1 MREARWEQRDPD
13 KEIAA
18 QVREPS
24 AVRKSRPENPDVKSK
39 TKAQRQVCRSLLS
52 KSNEFTAA
60 RSDLLP
66 QRKQNQNK
74 HLFAPPPRR
83 FLNYRVGP
91 RGAAHARQG
100 AALPLVPNYVGKISA
115 AATTIADTNQ
125 SKELRGS
132 LMTPA
137 GQSETSACPPVPSV
151 SNFKVGTLFPSLS
164 SC

>member
-1 MREARWEQRDPD
+1 MREARREQRDPD

-18 QVREPS
+18 PVREPS

-39 TKAQRQVCRSLLS
+39 MKARRQVCRSLLS
-52 KSNEFTAA
+52 ESSEFTAA
-60 RSDLLP
+60 PSGLLL
-66 QRKQNQNK
+66 QRKQDQNK

-91 RGAAHARQG
+91 RGAAHARQN
-100 AALPLVPNYVGKISA
+100 AAPPLARNYVGKIAA

-132 LMTPA
+132 SMTLA
-137 GQSETSACPPVPSV
+137 GQSEACARPPVPSV
-151 SNFKVGTLFPSLS
+151 SNFKVGTLSPSLS